1 MNSFW
6 DVIQYLLRRL
16 RILLGRSLP
25 SPSPYPELNNIV
37 MPGKFTAQSPVSP
50 HLCDWQFLDTWL
62 DCLPWPCKSRF
73 VVNISS
79 HASDFAWG
87 GVVHMLNKPPF
98 SLRDYW
104 DDFSCR
110 LPIVIKEA
118 HALVL
123 SLQVCKSLITNSRL
137 DVQTDNRAF
146 MQSWLKQCGK
156 NCDLY

>member
-1 MNSFW
+1 
-6 DVIQYLLRRL
+6 
-16 RILLGRSLP
+16 
-25 SPSPYPELNNIV
+25 
-37 MPGKFTAQSPVSP
+37 MPGKFTAQSPVSL
-50 HLCDWQFLDTWL
+50 HLCDWQFLNTWL

-73 VVNISS
+73 LVNISS

-156 NCDLY
+156 NSDLYWSPQRPQLLAFGVQRHHFIPGHTLRKWSC

>member
-6 DVIQYLLRRL
+6 DVIQHLLRRS
-16 RILLGRSLP
+16 RILLGRSLT

-37 MPGKFTAQSPVSP
+37 CLGNLPRNLPFLHIFVIGNFSTPGLIASLGLARAAFLSISPAMLLIL
-50 HLCDWQFLDTWL
+50 H
-62 DCLPWPCKSRF
+62 
-73 VVNISS
+73 
-79 HASDFAWG
+79 

-156 NCDLY
+156 NSDLY